1 LNAVAALSYGEK
13 SAKRMNNESKAL
25 IPSVMVCHKSNMNDP
40 LLVIDSFRALGALAR
55 DEGNASGMADMTFK
69 NTITAFQQHSSNT
82 KVLDGGFRF
91 LANLCY
97 HKTVQEMVPTVGI
110 VPACLLSLGIH
121 KTEAATLIH
130 GCKALEN
137 MAYGSMTVRDYMKKE
152 GTIQAMKDIQTNNP
166 TRDDVRRAAQA
177 VIDALLRVD
186 ADLDFK
192 PYSLMPALEKRKVK
206 DIFGKEEKG
215 PVVELPKDVRN
226 LLNAGA
232 LMIKHSKTAQPR
244 KKHIY
249 CDIEFKKIIWK
260 DPKEK
265 GINPKNTMKIGTI
278 KQVEK
283 GLCTPQLQ
291 RTTLIGKKPVAKE
304 DCSFA
309 CIGRERS
316 VDLECSSHE
325 EREKWVHAI
334 EVLLEWKKGLKMQ
347 ASVFGN
353 NRG

>member
-1 LNAVAALSYGEK
+1 VPQQ
-13 SAKRMNNESKAL
+13 R
-25 IPSVMVCHKSNMNDP
+25 DP
-40 LLVIDSFRALGALAR
+40 LLVIDSFKALGALAR
-55 DEGNASGMADMTFK
+55 DENNASGMADMTFK
-69 NTITAFQQHSSNT
+69 NTIASFQAHSSNT
-82 KVLDGGFRF
+82 KVLDAGFKF
-91 LANLCY
+91 LANLCF
-97 HKTVQEMVPTVGI
+97 HKSVTEMVPTVGI
-110 VPACLLSLGIH
+110 VPAVLMTLGIH
-121 KTEAATLIH
+121 KTEPATLIF

-137 MAYGSMTVRDYMKKE
+137 MAYGSNTVRDYMKKE

-177 VIDALLRVD
+177 VIDALLRAD
-186 ADLDFK
+186 ADIDFK
-192 PYSLMPALEKRKVK
+192 PYSLMPMMEKRKLK
-206 DIFGKEEKG
+206 DIFPKDERG
-215 PVVELPKDVRN
+215 PIVELPKDVRN

-232 LMIKHSKTAQPR
+232 LMMKHSKTAPPR
-244 KKHIY
+244 KKHVY

-260 DPKEK
+260 DPKER
-265 GINPKNTMKIGTI
+265 GVNPKNTMKIGLI

-283 GLCTPQLQ
+283 GYCTPPLQ
-291 RTTLIGKKPVAKE
+291 RVTLIGKKAMAKE

-347 ASVFGN
+347 ASVFGH

>member
-1 LNAVAALSYGEK
+1 
-13 SAKRMNNESKAL
+13 
-25 IPSVMVCHKSNMNDP
+25 
-40 LLVIDSFRALGALAR
+40 
-55 DEGNASGMADMTFK
+55 
-69 NTITAFQQHSSNT
+69 
-82 KVLDGGFRF
+82 
-91 LANLCY
+91 
-97 HKTVQEMVPTVGI
+97 
-110 VPACLLSLGIH
+110 
-121 KTEAATLIH
+121 
-130 GCKALEN
+130 

-166 TRDDVRRAAQA
+166 TRDDVGRAAQA

-192 PYSLMPALEKRKVK
+192 PYSLMPALEKRKLK

-215 PVVELPKDVRN
+215 PIVELPKDVRN

-232 LMIKHSKTAQPR
+232 LMIKHSKTAPPR
-244 KKHIY
+244 KKHVY
-249 CDIEFKKIIWK
+249 VDLEFKKIIWK

-265 GINPKNTMKIGTI
+265 GLNPKNVMKVGLI

-283 GLCTPQLQ
+283 GLATAPLQ
-291 RTTLIGKKPVAKE
+291 RTTLIGGKHLAKE

-316 VDLECSSHE
+316 IDLECQSHE

-347 ASVFGN
+347 ASVFGH